1 MMDPKW
7 LDWVRRLQSM
17 AQNGLTYS
25 KDPYD
30 VDRYN
35 TLLDIAA
42 EIVASQEP
50 VSAEQVR
57 GIFARETGHATPKVD
72 VRGVVFDADRVL
84 LVKEISDGRWTVPGG
99 WADIGDSPSEATI
112 REIREESGYEARV
125 VKLMA
130 LYDRM
135 RHEHPPHAFHIYK
148 VFFLCEITGGAPA
161 VSNETDGVGFFP
173 IGDLPELSVGR
184 VTARQIHRFYEHY
197 VNPGLPA
204 DYD

>member
-7 LDWVRRLQSM
+7 LDWVRRVQAI

-25 KDPYD
+25 KHPYD
-30 VDRYN
+30 IDRYN

-42 EIVASQEP
+42 EMVASQEP

-84 LVKEISDGRWTVPGG
+84 LVKEIADGRWTVPGG

-135 RHEHPPHAFHIYK
+135 RHKHPPHAFHIYK

-161 VSNETDGVGFFP
+161 VSIETDGVDFFP
-173 IGDLPELSVGR
+173 IDDLPELSIGR
-184 VTARQIHRFYEHY
+184 VTARQIHRFHEHH
-197 VNPGLPA
+197 VNRGLPT